1 MVPALLYLF
10 VRKYVIKNWPAIR
23 RKMNQISLPKNF
35 LLVIGFLA
43 LMLLKLVS
51 LKAQENQL
59 QYNIVRNGKVI
70 GWTKLIRTII
80 DQQVDIKLQSEVK
93 TRFVFQFVVKAM
105 EEAVFNNGSL
115 VYTSQFRKLNSD
127 VKENKQ
133 MRWTNRGYEVQKG
146 DQIQPLSFAAMHSHM
161 LGLYFTE
168 PFQGAKVYS
177 DSFQQLLNVE
187 RIAEG
192 AYKVKLPDGNSCSY
206 YYRNGICTNV
216 KIDHRLYSA
225 ELTLA
230 TAIK

>member
-1 MVPALLYLF
+1 MVPALLYLL

-23 RKMNQISLPKNF
+23 RKMSEVTLPKNF

-51 LKAQENQL
+51 LRAQEKQL
-59 QYNIVRNGKVI
+59 QYNIIRNGKVI
-70 GWTKLIRTII
+70 GWTKLVRTTI
-80 DQQVDIKLQSEVK
+80 DHQVDIKLQSEVK

-133 MRWTNRGYEVQKG
+133 MKWTSRGYEVQKG
-146 DQIQPLSFAAMHSHM
+146 NKIQTLSFTAMTRHM

-168 PFQGAKVYS
+168 PSQGEKVYS
-177 DSFQQLLNVE
+177 DSFQQMLNVE

-192 AYKVKLPDGNSCSY
+192 AYKIRLPDGNSCSY
-206 YYRNGICTNV
+206 YYKNGICTNV

-225 ELTLA
+225 ELMLA
-230 TAIK
+230 QAIN

>member
-1 MVPALLYLF
+1 MVPALLYLLI
-10 VRKYVIKNWPAIR
+10 RKYVIKNWPTIR
-23 RKMNQISLPKNF
+23 GKMNQISFPKNF

-51 LKAQENQL
+51 LKAQEKQL
-59 QYNIVRNGKVI
+59 QYNIIRNGKVI
-70 GWTKLIRTII
+70 GWTKLVKTTI
-80 DQQVDIKLQSEVK
+80 DQHVDIKLQSEVK
-93 TRFVFQFVVKAM
+93 TRFVFQFVVEAM

-133 MRWTNRGYEVQKG
+133 MKWTNRGYEVQKG
-146 DQIQPLSFAAMHSHM
+146 NQIQPLSFAAMHHHM

-168 PFQGAKVYS
+168 PFQGTKVYS

-187 RIAEG
+187 RISEG
-192 AYKVKLPDGNSCSY
+192 AYKIKLPDGNSCSY

-225 ELTLA
+225 ELMLA
-230 TAIK
+230 QTIN